1 MQRRNDLVVIEK
13 SIKIL
18 VFMLPPPPQYW
29 SNLREIYMP
38 EGLLRPFSA
47 CQNQQGKPF

>member
-18 VFMLPPPPQYW
+18 VFMLPPPQYW

>member
-1 MQRRNDLVVIEK
+1 MQRRNDVVVIEN

-38 EGLLRPFSA
+38 EGLLLADLRFPK
-47 CQNQQGKPF
+47 Q